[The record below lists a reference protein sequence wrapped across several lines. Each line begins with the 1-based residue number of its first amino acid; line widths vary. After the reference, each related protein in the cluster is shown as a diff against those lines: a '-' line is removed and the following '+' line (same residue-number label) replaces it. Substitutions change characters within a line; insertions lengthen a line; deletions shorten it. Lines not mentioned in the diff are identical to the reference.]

1 MAPDET
7 FLSGVVFLWNK
18 IFNMK
23 SIIITSLIVFTLN
36 TNLFSQELL
45 IGEERIEPG
54 IVIIFEGAIKDHIVP
69 LSMHLSENQ
78 TNIHIEA
85 RVNWDIKNIP
95 QGAPIGGFI
104 PYLYINAKVVN
115 QTNGLSTFIDLLPH
129 INLIDNFHYA
139 RNIALPGSVDDLY
152 SVEFNIIAP
161 AHTELAL
168 HRDWIEQYGS
178 FLNEE
183 FKFSYKNINFEI
195 IARAKRR

>member
-1 MAPDET
+1 MILK
-7 FLSGVVFLWNK
+7 FLK
-18 IFNMK
+18 ILTKMK
-23 SIIITSLIVFTLN
+23 KFIFGIVSILTFTLYSN
-36 TNLFSQELL
+36 AQELI
-45 IGEERIEPG
+45 IGEERVEPG
-54 IVIIFEGAIKDHIVP
+54 LLFIFEGAIKDHIVP

-95 QGAPIGGFI
+95 QGAPLGGFI
-104 PYLYINAKVVN
+104 PYLHINAKVVN

-152 SVEFNIIAP
+152 SVKFNIIAP

-168 HRDWIEQYGS
+168 HRDWVEQYKS

-183 FKFSYKNINFEI
+183 FNFFYKNINFEI

>member
-1 MAPDET
+1 
-7 FLSGVVFLWNK
+7 
-18 IFNMK
+18 MK

-95 QGAPIGGFI
+95 S
-104 PYLYINAKVVN
+104 K
-115 QTNGLSTFIDLLPH
+115 
-129 INLIDNFHYA
+129 YA
-139 RNIALPGSVDDLY
+139 RDL
-152 SVEFNIIAP
+152 FKN
-161 AHTELAL
+161 LFCCGL
-168 HRDWIEQYGS
+168 HYFYCIYV
-178 FLNEE
+178 
-183 FKFSYKNINFEI
+183 
-195 IARAKRR
+195 